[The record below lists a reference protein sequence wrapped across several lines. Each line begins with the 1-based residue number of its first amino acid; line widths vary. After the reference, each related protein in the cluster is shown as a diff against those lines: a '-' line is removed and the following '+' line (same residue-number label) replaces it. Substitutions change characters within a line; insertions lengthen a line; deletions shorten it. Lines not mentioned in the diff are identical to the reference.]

1 MSERDRQLEQ
11 AVDTDVDDLELD
23 TTLDTDSSLDLDS
36 ETVRDR
42 SPGPASTAPE
52 DGGIGA
58 RVQRRLAG
66 LATTR
71 ELIAAFVTTI
81 LGLVVVGGLLP
92 IPAVGSLIGVFV
104 GGFVYGLVA
113 GDSPYLQLAVAGGL
127 TTAVWT
133 VLGNLTVALL
143 GSGVTIATA
152 GLAGGLVAA
161 VAGGYFGRDLRHGLT
176 QDVGGDGGPGAGPGP
191 GSRR

>member
-11 AVDTDVDDLELD
+11 TVDTDVDDLELD
-23 TTLDTDSSLDLDS
+23 TALDTDSSLDLDS

-42 SPGPASTAPE
+42 SSGPAPAARE
-52 DGGIGA
+52 NDGIGA
-58 RVQRRLAG
+58 RVKRRFAA

-92 IPAVGSLIGVFV
+92 IPAVGNLIGVFA

-127 TTAVWT
+127 ATAAWT

-152 GLAGGLVAA
+152 GLVGGLIAA
-161 VAGGYFGRDLRHGLT
+161 VAGGYFGRDLRQGLT
-176 QDVGGDGGPGAGPGP
+176 QDVGGDSGPGP
-191 GSRR
+191 DSRR